1 MARCSTPTQSKMND
15 LSKEMIDSIIQHLEG
30 DFSSLR
36 NLRLSSKRLNDA
48 ATRYLYRKLLLYYH
62 PQSWEKVKLIANCPK
77 LANSVRTLQL
87 ANLENLPEITNF
99 KAWKEYIQQFRWEFQ
114 SSVGLAGNPNY
125 NDDIL
130 LNRYKKF
137 EYWLEGEILM
147 DGYSAGYTG
156 VPILQLSSLTNLHS
170 IESVG
175 SHNLWGP
182 ISDPDAVVD
191 VREKATCI
199 ARNHWTSLQALHLSL
214 FISSARSVN
223 FRLTSLKLHNL
234 TDTHGYWFDPV
245 FGLKELRTLEIDLR
259 DSEDLETGYWGTW
272 ESRIAASWLTRL
284 NSLET
289 FKLIQDPRLNPGVDI
304 IGTLSQMEWPKLRH
318 LDLKHVSTK
327 PWCLEKFVNDH
338 ASSLC
343 TLRIIKP
350 TMPMRLWQPCLNS
363 IQQIVTEHRID
374 FDSTDSF
381 YPTSNDNDRWYNVF
395 TLVPP

>member
-1 MARCSTPTQSKMND
+1 MAQCSTRARSKLND
-15 LSKEMIDSIIQHLEG
+15 FPKELLDGIIQHLER
-30 DFSSLR
+30 DFFSLR
-36 NLRLSSKRLNDA
+36 NLRLSSKLLNDA

-77 LANSVRTLQL
+77 LADSVRTLQL
-87 ANLENLPEITNF
+87 ANLEKLPEIADF
-99 KAWKEYIQQFRWEFQ
+99 KAWKDYIQQFRWEFK
-114 SSVGLAGNPNY
+114 SSIGLAGNPKY
-125 NDDIL
+125 NDEIL
-130 LNRYKKF
+130 LDRYKKF

-156 VPILQLSSLTNLHS
+156 VPILQLSNLTNLHS

-182 ISDPDAVVD
+182 IWDPDAVVD
-191 VREKATCI
+191 AREKVTCI

-214 FISSARSVN
+214 FISTARSVN

-245 FGLKELRTLEIDLR
+245 FELKELRTLEVDLR
-259 DSEDLETGYWGTW
+259 DSEDLETGYWGNW
-272 ESRIAASWLTRL
+272 ENRIAASWLSRL
-284 NSLET
+284 DSLET
-289 FKLIQDPRLNPGVDI
+289 FTLIQDPRLNPGVDL
-304 IGTLSQMEWPKLRH
+304 IGTLSRMKWPKLRH
-318 LDLKHVSTK
+318 LHLKHASTK
-327 PWCLEKFVNDH
+327 PWSLEKFVNDH

-350 TMPMRLWQPCLNS
+350 TMPMRLWEPCLNS
-363 IQQIVTEHRID
+363 IQRIITEHRID
-374 FDSTDSF
+374 FHSTNSF
-381 YPTSNDNDRWYNVF
+381 HPTSNDNDRWYNLF